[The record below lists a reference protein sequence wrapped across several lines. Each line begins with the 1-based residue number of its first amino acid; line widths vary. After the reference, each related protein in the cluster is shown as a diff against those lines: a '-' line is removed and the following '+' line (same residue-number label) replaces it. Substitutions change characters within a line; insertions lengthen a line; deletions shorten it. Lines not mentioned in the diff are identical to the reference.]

1 MKTFRLLAFLFVSGL
16 LGACSSSDATQK
28 CDTPV
33 DCDQAYTC
41 VEGKCAQLECKTY
54 EDCPGEEETC
64 LPGVDASQ
72 PELKFCTP
80 VACSTKSPCDTGYTC
95 NEFYQCVPTGGDVT
109 GGDALDPDVTTL
121 DVTKDVGE
129 VPGTVDGCTA
139 CSSDGDCDGLKC
151 TPLGGGAFCFGACE
165 SNDDCASGWYCE
177 ELTNES
183 SQCIP
188 MAYNCDAGCHT
199 AGCPDGQVCNQE
211 SGACQAGQAECG
223 ACQKDWDCA
232 DGLRCYTE
240 GKYCAPACG
249 DGCPANST
257 CQTVNAI
264 EVSLCISGN
273 AACCIGDDCTNPCQA
288 PTPFLNNKGEC
299 VECLADAD
307 CADGEYC
314 EELSQSCMDAACQAP
329 TPFQLEDGSCV
340 ECKNDSHCTAKGEGY
355 KCKVNVCVFQ
365 GDLPEECSLCVSPYP
380 ACAEINGIWA
390 CVQCAADA
398 DCGNGT
404 CDLSL
409 YACDNGGVGPGCG
422 SCNNDGDCVSAMGD
436 KVLACDAA
444 SGCCYDTGGFCDN
457 VESMCDSSS
466 GSECK
471 GLMDMLMG
479 GMGGFPGMPE
489 GSVGGICTCDQP
501 VPLTDLLLCVF
512 MGGCPST
519 GCLGDSVCVD
529 PAGIPILGDVLGA
542 IGGAAGICINP
553 ASLSGLLP
561 I

>member
-1 MKTFRLLAFLFVSGL
+1 MRTHWLLVAIVVCGFVS
-16 LGACSSSDATQK
+16 ACSSSDATQK
-28 CDTPV
+28 CDTPL

-41 VEGKCAQLECKTY
+41 IEGKCAQMECSVY
-54 EDCPGEEETC
+54 EDCPGDDETC

-72 PELKFCTP
+72 PDLKFCTP
-80 VACSTKSPCDTGYTC
+80 VECNTKSPCEAGYTC
-95 NEFYQCVPTGGDVT
+95 NQFYQCELTEGDVT
-109 GGDALDPDVTTL
+109 QGDAVGLDVTTL
-121 DVTKDVGE
+121 DVTKDTGE
-129 VPGTVDGCTA
+129 NPGTVDGCTA
-139 CSSDGDCDGLKC
+139 CSSDSDCDGLKC
-151 TPLGGGAFCFGACE
+151 TPLGGGSYCFEGCTT
-165 SNDDCASGWYCE
+165 NDDCVSGWYCE
-177 ELTNES
+177 KLTNEAS
-183 SQCIP
+183 TCIP
-188 MAYNCDAGCHT
+188 KAYNCDAGCHT
-199 AGCPDGQVCNQE
+199 SGCPDGQVCNQE

-223 ACQKDWDCA
+223 TCQKDWDCGA
-232 DGLRCYTE
+232 GLICYTD

-249 DGCPANST
+249 AGCPANST
-257 CQTVNAI
+257 CQAVNAI
-264 EVSLCISGN
+264 EVNLCISGN
-273 AACCIGDDCTNPCQA
+273 AACCFGDDCANPCQA
-288 PTPFLNNKGEC
+288 PTPFLNNEGEC
-299 VECLADAD
+299 VECLSDAD
-307 CADGEYC
+307 CTDGEYC

-329 TPFQLEDGSCV
+329 TPFQLEDGTCV

-365 GDLPEECSLCVSPYP
+365 GDLPEECSLCQSPYP

-390 CVQCAADA
+390 CVQCAEDA
-398 DCGNGT
+398 DCGSGT

-466 GSECK
+466 GSECV
-471 GLMDMLMG
+471 GLMDLLMG

-489 GSVGGICTCDQP
+489 GSVGGICTCDTP
-501 VPLTDLLLCVF
+501 VPMMELVMCVLA
-512 MGGCPST
+512 GACPSN
-519 GCLGDSVCVD
+519 GCLGKAVCID
-529 PAGIPILGDVLGA
+529 PAGIPILGDVMGA

-553 ASLSGLLP
+553 DSLSGLLP